1 MAALN
6 RSQFSTHERIQLV
19 NKSAELNWHGSPLM
33 GATVIIGIFDGVHKG
48 HQAIIKKALTLNA
61 PVVALTFHP
70 HPAAVLSNNT
80 GPSELLTL
88 TERVHQ
94 LMVHGVSSVAVIE
107 FTSEFSKLTPDE
119 FIKLILKDQLGA
131 KALVVGANFRFGT
144 KASGDTNYL
153 KEHSALPVYA
163 LDLESELG
171 TSVSSTRIRE
181 AIIGGNIEIARE
193 LLTRPHQL
201 VGPVI
206 HGEKRGRQI
215 GYPTANIEVAT
226 NATIPS
232 DGVYAGWLTVGTH
245 NWPAAISIGTNPT
258 FDGVR
263 GRQIEA
269 YALDQTDLD
278 LYGSIAKVEFGW
290 RLRDTIKFDGLD
302 PLLAQMKIDCD
313 KARELTHYHA

>member
-1 MAALN
+1 M
-6 RSQFSTHERIQLV
+6 STPIKLD
-19 NKSAELNWHGSPLM
+19 WHGASIT

-48 HQAIIKKALTLNA
+48 HQAIIKRALDLNN

-70 HPAAVLSNNT
+70 HPAAIVAKDKAPT
-80 GPSELLTL
+80 ELLTL
-88 TERVHQ
+88 SERVHQ
-94 LMVHGVSSVAVIE
+94 LLTHGVSSVAVIN
-107 FTSEFSKLTPDE
+107 FTEEFSKLTPDQ
-119 FIKLILKDQLGA
+119 FIEDVLKRELAA
-131 KALVVGANFRFGT
+131 KALVIGSNFRFGV
-144 KASGDTNYL
+144 KASGDAQYL
-153 KEHSALPVYA
+153 KDRAGVPVIA

-171 TSVSSTRIRE
+171 NSVSSTRIRE
-181 AIIGGNIEIARE
+181 AIVGGNIEVARE

-215 GYPTANIEVAT
+215 GYPTANVQVGT

-245 NWPAAISIGTNPT
+245 RWPAAISIGTNPT

-263 GRQIEA
+263 GRQVEA
-269 YALDQTDLD
+269 YALDEKDLD
-278 LYGSIAKVEFGW
+278 LYDKVAKVEFGW
-290 RLRDTIKFDGLD
+290 RLRDTIKFAGLD

-313 KARELTHYHA
+313 KARELTRYHA